1 MRQGF
6 PQKLIASGLVMLMLC
21 VAMAPL
27 AQAQTPA
34 QTRDLPRRDLSDLP
48 PYKVE
53 YKVAGGFRIFGSE
66 LKGAMEALA
75 VGFKKFHPDVMIS
88 TNFMTSSEGTIAG
101 LYTGISDLAPAG
113 DDAKITDMMPFY
125 NTFRYLPTEI
135 SIATGGH
142 EKRGTLWP
150 AVIVVNKDNPLT
162 KLTMDQL
169 DRIFGSER
177 TGGWQLGATDL
188 ASAQAGDNL
197 LYTSKYA
204 RGPETNIR
212 TWGQLGFTG
221 DWANKEIQTYGYI
234 APGFT
239 IYFERKL
246 LHWSDKWNP
255 NYKEYVEAKE
265 VTNDPAGQAVASE
278 RMLEALSKDKYGIG
292 WAAQL
297 HTKDYPNV
305 RQLAIAAKEGGP
317 YVAMTP
323 ATVANRTYP
332 LVRDAYIYVNRA
344 PGRPMDPKT
353 REFLRFVLSREGQQ
367 IIANTDMYYPLTPDA
382 LREQLKRLD

>member
-1 MRQGF
+1 MQRF
-6 PQKLIASGLVMLMLC
+6 MNKLVVPVLFALV
-21 VAMAPL
+21 AATFAAPC
-27 AQAQTPA
+27 AQA

-48 PYKVE
+48 SYKPE
-53 YKVAGGFRIFGSE
+53 YKVQGGFRIFGSE
-66 LKGAMEALA
+66 LKGAVEALA
-75 VGFKKFHPDVMIS
+75 VGFKKYHPEAMIS
-88 TNFMTSSEGTIAG
+88 TNFMTSSEGAIAG

-125 NTFRYLPTEI
+125 STFHYLPTEI

-150 AVIVVNKDNPLT
+150 AVIVVNKDNPIT
-162 KLTMDQL
+162 KLTTDQL
-169 DRIFGSER
+169 ARVFGAER
-177 TGGWQLGATDL
+177 TGGWELGANNL
-188 ASAQAGDNL
+188 ATATQGDNL
-197 LYTSKYA
+197 LYTAKYA

-212 TWGQLGFTG
+212 TWGQLGLTG

-234 APGFT
+234 APGFI

-246 LHWSDKWNP
+246 FHWSDKWNP

-265 VTNDPAGQAVASE
+265 APTDADGQAVASE

-297 HTKDYPNV
+297 HIKDYPNV
-305 RQLAIAAKEGGP
+305 KALALAANEGGP
-317 YVAMTP
+317 YVPMT
-323 ATVANRTYP
+323 AQTVANRTYP
-332 LVRDAYIYVNRA
+332 LIRDAYVYVNRA
-344 PGRPMDPKT
+344 PGRPMDPKVK
-353 REFLRFVLSREGQQ
+353 EFLRFVLSREGQQ
-367 IIANTDMYYPLTPDA
+367 IIADTDMYYPLTAEA

>member
-1 MRQGF
+1 MTQRMLNKLF
-6 PQKLIASGLVMLMLC
+6 APVLIALVATGLMTPY
-21 VAMAPL
+21 AR
-27 AQAQTPA
+27 AQK
-34 QTRDLPRRDLSDLP
+34 RDLPQRDISDLP
-48 PYKVE
+48 PYKPE
-53 YKVAGGFRIFGSE
+53 YKVQGGFRIFGSE

-75 VGFKKFHPDVMIS
+75 VGFKKYHPDAMIS
-88 TNFMTSSEGTIAG
+88 TNFMTSSEGAIAG
-101 LYTGISDLAPAG
+101 LYTGVSDLAPAG

-162 KLTMDQL
+162 KLTMQQL
-169 DRIFGSER
+169 DRIFGAER
-177 TGGWQLGATDL
+177 TGGWELGANNL
-188 ASAQAGDNL
+188 ATASPGDNI
-197 LYTSKYA
+197 LYTAKYA

-212 TWGQLGFTG
+212 TWGQLGLTG
-221 DWANKEIQTYGYI
+221 DWADKEIQTYGYI
-234 APGFT
+234 APGFI

-246 LHWSDKWNP
+246 FHWSDKWNP
-255 NYKEYVEAKE
+255 NYKEFVEAKE
-265 VTNDPAGQAVASE
+265 VTGDDAGQAVASE
-278 RMLEALSKDKYGIG
+278 RMLEQLSKDKYGIG

-305 RQLAIAAKEGGP
+305 RQLAIASNEGGP
-317 YVAMTP
+317 YVPMTP
-323 ATVANRTYP
+323 ETVANRIYP

-367 IIANTDMYYPLTPDA
+367 IIANTDMYYPLTADA